1 MIASMLIFDS
11 SRRRVISL
19 KLPSRPLTFMCAS
32 FSRAFPNAVFRFSSM
47 SGCDTVKVVSEG
59 SIVELMM

>member
-1 MIASMLIFDS
+1 MIASILILDS

-19 KLPSRPLTFMCAS
+19 NLPSRPLTFMCAS
-32 FSRAFPNAVFRFSSM
+32 FSPAFPNAVLRFSYV

-59 SIVELMM
+59 SIVEL